1 MRYLLDTHVFLWAL
15 AKPENLSKT
24 AIDLI
29 ENPENILF
37 LSSASIWEISIKQTI
52 GKLKILDK
60 SLDLKIFVEKA
71 IEDLNLLK
79 LPIQFEHI
87 YTLHNIPYHH
97 KDPFDRILI
106 AQSMAENLI
115 LITDDKMIKKY
126 KVKTIW

>member
-60 SLDLKIFVEKA
+60 SLDLKTFVEKA

-79 LPIQFEHI
+79 LSIQFEHI

-106 AQSMAENLI
+106 AQSVAENLI
-115 LITDDKMIKKY
+115 LITDDKIIKKY
-126 KVKTIW
+126 KVRTIW

>member
-1 MRYLLDTHVFLWAL
+1 M
-15 AKPENLSKT
+15 NLT
-24 AIDLI
+24 G
-29 ENPENILF
+29 
-37 LSSASIWEISIKQTI
+37 ISIKQTI

>member
-1 MRYLLDTHVFLWAL
+1 LRYLLDTHVFLWAL

-60 SLDLKIFVEKA
+60 SLDLKTFVEKA

-79 LPIQFEHI
+79 LSIQFEHI

-106 AQSMAENLI
+106 AQSVAENLI
-115 LITDDKMIKKY
+115 LITDDKIIKKY
-126 KVKTIW
+126 KVRTIW

>member
-24 AIDLI
+24 ANALI

-115 LITDDKMIKKY
+115 VITDDKMIKKY

>member
-15 AKPENLSKT
+15 AKPENLSTT
-24 AIDLI
+24 ANALI

-60 SLDLKIFVEKA
+60 SLDLKTFVEKA

-79 LPIQFEHI
+79 LSIQFEHI

-106 AQSMAENLI
+106 AQSVAENLI
-115 LITDDKMIKKY
+115 LITDDKIIKKY
-126 KVKTIW
+126 KVRTIW